1 MTKNLTLPSFNPSS
15 LDVNHTLN
23 FYLQLRFVNRILL
36 KRKVG
41 ESLDWGDCITAGED
55 KEPGGF
61 EGQPEEVRRPRGCA
75 LLAPREPGGGGDGQV
90 VGRSCLDLRTFLS
103 IVL

>member
-1 MTKNLTLPSFNPSS
+1 MTKNFTLPSFNPSS
-15 LDVNHTLN
+15 PDVSHTLN

-41 ESLDWGDCITAGED
+41 ESLDWGDCITAVED

-75 LLAPREPGGGGDGQV
+75 LLPPRALGGDGQV
-90 VGRSCLDLRTFLS
+90 VGRSCLDLCTFLS